1 MVDYIGLL
9 IPYIPG
15 ILLGLVP
22 FGVWVGN
29 RIYPTKEEKLSEF
42 EMINQANKEQREYWE
57 RMFKETNAELNKL
70 KEDMIKLNTKVNTLM
85 TCKKRYYQ
93 VLDYLIKLF
102 DISEKEGFN
111 NKLPDLDSKI
121 KKDMEKRK

>member
-9 IPYIPG
+9 IPYILG
-15 ILLGLVP
+15 ILLGLIP
-22 FGVWVGN
+22 LAIWIGN
-29 RIYPTKEEKLSEF
+29 RVYPTKEEKLSEF

-93 VLDYLIKLF
+93 VLDYLIILF
-102 DISEKEGFN
+102 NIA
-111 NKLPDLDSKI
+111 
-121 KKDMEKRK
+121 